1 MAFTSTITQRPTAI
15 GNKRMS
21 AGTFANDGGSTGGD
35 IDTGLSR
42 CEAIWLQHT
51 GAAVSADAP
60 AVNET
65 LPYSGSAITVVT
77 TADTTGNWMAIGY

>member
-1 MAFTSTITQRPTAI
+1 MAFTTAITQRPTAI

-21 AGTFANDGGSTGGD
+21 AGTFANGGGSTGGD
-35 IDTGLSR
+35 IDTGLNR

-60 AVNET
+60 VVNET
-65 LPYSGSAITVVT
+65 LPVAGSAVTIVT
-77 TADTTGNWMAIGY
+77 TADTSGNWIAMGY